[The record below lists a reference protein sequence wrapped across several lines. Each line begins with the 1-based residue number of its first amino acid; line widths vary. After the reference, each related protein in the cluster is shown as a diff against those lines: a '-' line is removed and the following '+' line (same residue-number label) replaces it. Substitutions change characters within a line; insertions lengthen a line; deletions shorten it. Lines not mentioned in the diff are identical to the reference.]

1 MLVNI
6 SSNYF
11 VNEFLVTGKFYFE
24 INLLRLILMKDI
36 SSILT
41 PQGMGQRD
49 MSSILAPQG
58 IGTER
63 YEQYPHPSRD
73 WNKEILTLQNLVNK
87 YPNKH
92 CIIYSIK
99 INLLRVYG
107 IQS

>member
-6 SSNYF
+6 SFNYF
-11 VNEFLVTGKFYFE
+11 VNEVLVTGKFYFE

-49 MSSILAPQG
+49 MSSILTPQG

-73 WNKEILTLQNLVNK
+73 WDREI
-87 YPNKH
+87 
-92 CIIYSIK
+92 
-99 INLLRVYG
+99 
-107 IQS
+107 

>member
-6 SSNYF
+6 SFNYF
-11 VNEFLVTGKFYFE
+11 VNEVLVTGKFYFE

-36 SSILT
+36 NSILT
-41 PQGMGQRD
+41 PREMGQRD

-73 WNKEILTLQNLVNK
+73 WDREI
-87 YPNKH
+87 
-92 CIIYSIK
+92 
-99 INLLRVYG
+99 
-107 IQS
+107 

>member
-11 VNEFLVTGKFYFE
+11 VNEVLVTGKFYFE

-49 MSSILAPQG
+49 ICSILTPQGMGQRDICSILAPQG

-63 YEQYPHPSRD
+63 YQQYPHPSRD
-73 WNKEILTLQNLVNK
+73 WDREI
-87 YPNKH
+87 
-92 CIIYSIK
+92 
-99 INLLRVYG
+99 
-107 IQS
+107 